1 MAKSFVSSIAV
12 LPAVLLTAPVLAHHG
27 SVTNPLLYLADELV
41 EFDGEITEVF
51 WRNPHTR
58 ARLSVTDDDGGE
70 THWELELAPWPRH
83 FESMGLAPEDFLGN
97 VKVAG
102 YVSRLEPFSLGVV
115 NLLLPD
121 GREHVQGR
129 SAEPRWTSEAMEN
142 RRYAPD
148 PAEAQA
154 AEAAADGIFRVWNG
168 RIGAPTP
175 VEADLSAQSLTAR
188 GRELAAAYYP
198 LTDNGQLSC
207 RHGMP
212 DTMFDPHPMEIS
224 DEGDQIRIHNAQF
237 NIQRIIHMNGAA
249 VEDEPEASPVGY
261 SVGRWED
268 DTLVVNTTHVDWPY
282 YSNDGMPQSDQVSYS
297 ERFSVSDDGQTLD
310 YSITIDDP
318 VIFTQPFT
326 MDRFRE
332 PAPGITIEPFDCELE
347 WEAPAG

>member
-1 MAKSFVSSIAV
+1 MKTVSSVVA
-12 LPAVLLTAPVLAHHG
+12 LLAVLLPTAVLAHHG
-27 SVTNPLLYLADELV
+27 TVTNPLLYFADELV
-41 EFDGEITEVF
+41 ELEGEITEVF

-58 ARLSVTDDDGGE
+58 ARLSVADADGRE
-70 THWELELAPWPRH
+70 TSWELELAPWPRH
-83 FESMGLAPEDFLGN
+83 FEAMGLAPEDFLGT
-97 VKVAG
+97 VKAAG
-102 YVSRLEPFSLGVV
+102 YVSRLEPSSLGVV

-129 SAEPRWTSEAMEN
+129 NAAPRWSSEAIEN
-142 RRYAPD
+142 MRYAPD

-175 VEADLSAQSLTAR
+175 VEADLSAQTLTAR

-224 DEGDQIRIHNAQF
+224 EDGDLIRIHNAQF
-237 NIQRIIHMNGAA
+237 NIQRVIHTNGEAL
-249 VEDEPEASPVGY
+249 EDETEASPVGY
-261 SVGRWED
+261 SVGRWEA
-268 DTLVVNTTHVDWPY
+268 DTLIVTTSHVDWPY
-282 YSNDGMPQSDQVSYS
+282 YSNDGIPQSDQVSYI
-297 ERFSVSDDGQTLD
+297 ERFSVSDDGRTLD

-332 PAPGITIEPFDCELE
+332 AAPGIEIEPFDCELH
-347 WEAPAG
+347 WQNAEAL